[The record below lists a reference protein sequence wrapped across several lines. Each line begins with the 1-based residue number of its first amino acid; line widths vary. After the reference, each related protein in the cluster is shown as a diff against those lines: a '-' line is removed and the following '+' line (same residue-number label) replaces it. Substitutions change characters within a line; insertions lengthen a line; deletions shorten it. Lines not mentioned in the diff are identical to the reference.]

1 MNTLEQ
7 IADLEKQYLLQT
19 YNRYPIAFSR
29 GKGVFLFDLEGKR
42 YLDFVS
48 GLGVNALGHAHP
60 RIVKAIREQ
69 AAMLV
74 HISNLYY
81 HEYQGPL
88 AEKLCKLSGLNRAF
102 FSNSGTEAIEGS
114 IKLAR
119 LAGHR
124 AGGAAKSRLVA
135 LDGSYHGRTFG
146 ALSLT
151 GQDKHRKGFEPLLE
165 EVTFVKQ
172 NDLAS
177 LRAAISDE
185 TCAIVLEP
193 VFGEGGIYECSV
205 EFLQECR
212 ALADR
217 HRAALIFDEIQCGL
231 GRTGTMFAF
240 QSFGVTPDI
249 VAIAKP
255 IAAGLPLGAFIAKE
269 EFASAISPGQH
280 GTTFGGGPLACRV
293 ALEFLAIVEEEKL
306 LENVN
311 KVGAYLHQELNA
323 LADRHHAALIFD
335 EIQCGLGRTGTMFAF
350 QSFGVTPDIVA
361 IAKPIAA
368 GLPLGAFL
376 AKEEFASAI
385 SPGQHGTTFGG
396 GPLACR
402 VALEFLAIVEEEK
415 LLENVNKVGAY
426 LQQELKAL
434 AEKSAAAR
442 EVRGRGFIQG
452 IELEIP
458 ARPIVDAGLAEGVLF
473 NSTQDTV
480 VRFLPPFLLEE
491 KHVDKGIR
499 VLKKLLGKK
508 RKKAA

>member
-1 MNTLEQ
+1 MTTLEQ
-7 IADLEKQYLLQT
+7 IAELERKYLLQT
-19 YNRYPIAFSR
+19 YNRYPLVLSR
-29 GKGVFLFDLEGKR
+29 GKGVFVYDIEGNR
-42 YLDFVS
+42 YLDFVA

-69 AAMLV
+69 AAKLV
-74 HISNLYY
+74 HVSNLYY

-88 AEKLCKLSGLNRAF
+88 AEKLCSLSGLNRAF

-124 AGGAAKSRLVA
+124 VGGEGKCRLVA

-165 EVTFVKQ
+165 DVTFVRQ
-172 NDLAS
+172 NDIEG
-177 LRAAISDE
+177 LRAAVNDN

-193 VFGEGGIYECSV
+193 IFGEGGIYECSV

-231 GRTGTMFAF
+231 GRTGTVFAF
-240 QSFGVTPDI
+240 QTFGVTPDI

-255 IAAGLPLGAFIAKE
+255 L
-269 EFASAISPGQH
+269 
-280 GTTFGGGPLACRV
+280 
-293 ALEFLAIVEEEKL
+293 
-306 LENVN
+306 
-311 KVGAYLHQELNA
+311 
-323 LADRHHAALIFD
+323 
-335 EIQCGLGRTGTMFAF
+335 
-350 QSFGVTPDIVA
+350 
-361 IAKPIAA
+361 AA

-415 LLENVNKVGAY
+415 LLDNVTRVGAY
-426 LQQELKAL
+426 LQQQLQDLIGKR
-434 AEKSAAAR
+434 AAAK

-452 IELEIP
+452 IQLDVP
-458 ARPIVDAGLAEGVLF
+458 ARPIVDAALAEGVLF

-499 VLKKLLGKK
+499 VLKKLLG
-508 RKKAA
+508 RRRQVAA

>member
-1 MNTLEQ
+1 MNTFEQ
-7 IADLEKQYLLQT
+7 IAERERQFLLQT
-19 YNRYPIAFSR
+19 YNRYPIVLAR
-29 GKGVFLFDLEGKR
+29 GKGVFLYDIEDKR

-69 AAMLV
+69 AARLV
-74 HISNLYY
+74 HVSNLYY

-88 AEKLCKLSGLNRAF
+88 AEKLCALAAGASTQKFRAF

-124 AGGAAKSRLVA
+124 VGGEAKCRLVA
-135 LDGSYHGRTFG
+135 LEGSYHGRTFG

-165 EVTFVKQ
+165 DVTFVKQ
-172 NDLAS
+172 NDLDG
-177 LRAAISDE
+177 LRAAVNDN

-193 VFGEGGIYECSV
+193 IFGEGGIYECTP
-205 EFLQECR
+205 EFLRECR

-217 HRAALIFDEIQCGL
+217 HKVALIFDEIQCGL
-231 GRTGTMFAF
+231 GRTGTIFAF
-240 QSFGVTPDI
+240 QSFDVMPDI
-249 VAIAKP
+249 IAIAKP

-269 EFASAISPGQH
+269 EFATAISPGQH

-306 LENVN
+306 LENVS
-311 KVGAYLHQELNA
+311 KVGAYLHQQLEEVVEK
-323 LADRHHAALIFD
+323 RGAAK
-335 EIQCGLGRTGTMFAF
+335 G
-350 QSFGVTPDIVA
+350 
-361 IAKPIAA
+361 
-368 GLPLGAFL
+368 
-376 AKEEFASAI
+376 
-385 SPGQHGTTFGG
+385 
-396 GPLACR
+396 
-402 VALEFLAIVEEEK
+402 
-415 LLENVNKVGAY
+415 
-426 LQQELKAL
+426 
-434 AEKSAAAR
+434 
-442 EVRGRGFIQG
+442 VRGRGFIQG
-452 IELEIP
+452 IQLDIP
-458 ARPIVDAGLAEGVLF
+458 ARPIVDAALDEGVLF

-480 VRFLPPFLLEE
+480 VRFLPPFLMEE

-508 RKKAA
+508 RKMAA

>member
-7 IADLEKQYLLQT
+7 IAELERKYLLQT
-19 YNRYPIAFSR
+19 YNRYPLVLSR
-29 GKGVFLFDLEGKR
+29 GKGVFLFDIEGKR

-60 RIVKAIREQ
+60 RIVKTIREQ
-69 AAMLV
+69 AAKLV

-81 HEYQGPL
+81 HEYQGLL
-88 AEKLCKLSGLNRAF
+88 AEKLCSLSGGSSGMSRAF

-124 AGGAAKSRLVA
+124 VGGAAKSRLVA
-135 LDGSYHGRTFG
+135 LEGSYHGRTFG

-165 EVTFVKQ
+165 DVTFVKQ
-172 NDLAS
+172 NDVEG
-177 LRAAISDE
+177 LRAAVNDN

-193 VFGEGGIYECSV
+193 IFGEGGIYECSA

-217 HRAALIFDEIQCGL
+217 HRVALIFDEIQCGL
-231 GRTGTMFAF
+231 GRTGTIFAY
-240 QSFGVTPDI
+240 QG
-249 VAIAKP
+249 
-255 IAAGLPLGAFIAKE
+255 
-269 EFASAISPGQH
+269 
-280 GTTFGGGPLACRV
+280 
-293 ALEFLAIVEEEKL
+293 
-306 LENVN
+306 
-311 KVGAYLHQELNA
+311 
-323 LADRHHAALIFD
+323 
-335 EIQCGLGRTGTMFAF
+335 
-350 QSFGVTPDIVA
+350 FGVTPDIVA

-415 LLENVNKVGAY
+415 LLENVNRVGAY
-426 LQQELKAL
+426 LQQELKEL
-434 AEKSAAAR
+434 IGKRAAAK

-452 IELEIP
+452 IQLDIP

-508 RKKAA
+508 RKAAA

>member
-1 MNTLEQ
+1 MKTFEQ
-7 IADLEKQYLLQT
+7 IVELERRYLLGT
-19 YNRYPIAFSR
+19 YSRYPVAFTR
-29 GKGVFLFDLEGKR
+29 GKGVFLYDLEDRR

-60 RIVKAIREQ
+60 RIVKTIREQ
-69 AAMLV
+69 AAKLI

-81 HEYQGPL
+81 HEYQGEL
-88 AEKLCKLSGLNRAF
+88 ADKLCTLASAASGGALGNARAF
-102 FSNSGTEAIEGS
+102 FQNSGTEAIEGS

-119 LAGHR
+119 LAGHHT
-124 AGGAAKSRLVA
+124 GGEAKSRLVA
-135 LDGSYHGRTFG
+135 LQGSYHGRTFG

-151 GQDKHRKGFEPLLE
+151 GQEKHRKGFGPLLE
-165 EVTFVKQ
+165 EVTFVAQ
-172 NDLAS
+172 NDLEG
-177 LRAAISDE
+177 LRAAVNDN

-193 VFGEGGIYECSV
+193 IFGEGGIYECSV

-217 HRAALIFDEIQCGL
+217 SKAALIFDEIQCGL

-293 ALEFLAIVEEEKL
+293 ALEFLAIVEDEKL
-306 LENVN
+306 LDN
-311 KVGAYLHQELNA
+311 G
-323 LADRHHAALIFD
+323 
-335 EIQCGLGRTGTMFAF
+335 
-350 QSFGVTPDIVA
+350 
-361 IAKPIAA
+361 
-368 GLPLGAFL
+368 
-376 AKEEFASAI
+376 
-385 SPGQHGTTFGG
+385 
-396 GPLACR
+396 
-402 VALEFLAIVEEEK
+402 
-415 LLENVNKVGAY
+415 NKVGAY
-426 LQQELKAL
+426 LQQELKSL
-434 AEKSAAAR
+434 AEKSAVAK

-452 IELEIP
+452 INLEIP
-458 ARPIVDAGLAEGVLF
+458 ARPIVDAALAEGVLF

-499 VLKKLLGKK
+499 VLKKLLRK
-508 RKKAA
+508 RRKEAA

>member
-1 MNTLEQ
+1 MKTFEQ
-7 IADLEKQYLLQT
+7 IAELEKRYLLGT
-19 YNRYPIAFSR
+19 YNRYPVAFAR
-29 GKGVFLFDLEGKR
+29 GKGVFLYDIDDRR

-60 RIVKAIREQ
+60 RIVKTIREQ
-69 AAMLV
+69 AAKLIHV
-74 HISNLYY
+74 SNLYY
-81 HEYQGPL
+81 HEYQGEL
-88 AEKLCKLSGLNRAF
+88 AEKLCTLAGGASGEKFRAF

-124 AGGAAKSRLVA
+124 AGGEAKSRLVA
-135 LDGSYHGRTFG
+135 LQGSYHGRTFG

-151 GQDKHRKGFEPLLE
+151 GQEKHRKGFEPLLE
-165 EVTFVKQ
+165 EVTFVGQ
-172 NDLAS
+172 NDLEG
-177 LRAAISDE
+177 LRAAVNDN

-193 VFGEGGIYECSV
+193 IFGEGGIYECSV

-212 ALADR
+212 ALADK
-217 HRAALIFDEIQCGL
+217 HKAALIFDEIQCGL

-269 EFASAISPGQH
+269 EFA
-280 GTTFGGGPLACRV
+280 
-293 ALEFLAIVEEEKL
+293 
-306 LENVN
+306 N
-311 KVGAYLHQELNA
+311 
-323 LADRHHAALIFD
+323 
-335 EIQCGLGRTGTMFAF
+335 
-350 QSFGVTPDIVA
+350 A
-361 IAKPIAA
+361 IA
-368 GLPLGAFL
+368 
-376 AKEEFASAI
+376 
-385 SPGQHGTTFGG
+385 PGQHGTTFGG

-426 LQQELKAL
+426 LQQELKL
-434 AEKSAAAR
+434 IAEKSPAAK

-452 IELEIP
+452 INLNIP
-458 ARPIVDAGLAEGVLF
+458 ARPIVDEGLAEGVLF

-491 KHVDKGIR
+491 KHVDKGMR
-499 VLKKLLGKK
+499 VLKKLLRKK
-508 RKKAA
+508 RSVAA